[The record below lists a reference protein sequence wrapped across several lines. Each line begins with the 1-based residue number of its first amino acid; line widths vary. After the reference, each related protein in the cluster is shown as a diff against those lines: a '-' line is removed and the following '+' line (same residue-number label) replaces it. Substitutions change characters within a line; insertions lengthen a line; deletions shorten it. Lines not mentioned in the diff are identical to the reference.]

1 MLCWANEDHFL
12 SQRYPNPQ
20 QKAPETLKNLLLRSS
35 VPIVSASS
43 KPNPNPQ
50 STDTTTM
57 APLKGQEVLKFHK
70 HSYLENR
77 IFDHRLVKDNL
88 LDKWPTADMNEYNER
103 KDHRNLMESYPWSQA
118 GAPPCMEPVTG
129 PSIPPR
135 VGTAYETTTKHPWRP
150 AMAYEL
156 IQVKHLP
163 EQPVT
168 NQLTKQCFLPKGMK
182 TDGMIFPNLVTGFDR
197 NPQHAARAA
206 LYTRYT
212 SNEWYNNN
220 MTKYSESN
228 TNRNLSERMRNDAVR
243 LMRETDEK
251 ATSGQRDAGRRLGER
266 ITDLTFWRNELNA
279 ELEKLIAEM
288 SDINELQRQC
298 GKALLDLEIPLHI
311 AQECLFHRE
320 SRQGTEKVHDIVEK
334 ALLVEI
340 NNLRNSRDKLGGL
353 HEKIAKQALDCRGA
367 QHLLEDDVAHKES
380 SLGIDSMC
388 HQLNNHS
395 RGITY
400 YGGIEKFDPSVS
412 TQESWAQASSEHVRR
427 SQAERAKLSQLR
439 SDSQSVVNAVATTVW
454 DFWSNTNNA
463 FDRRSQ
469 EMAEAKNRVQLHLQ
483 KVQQELFDME
493 KHLFLLQKAIQ
504 DKSGPLKVAQTRLEA
519 RSHREGI
526 ELCKDYAQDRL
537 VQEVFDI
544 QGAVDSLHHKLQEAE
559 ASHQGL
565 LKTRCSLEV
574 DLRNK
579 VNALFI
585 DREKCM
591 SLRRSFPVSNLI
603 KY

>member
-1 MLCWANEDHFL
+1 MLCWANEDHYL
-12 SQRYPNPQ
+12 SDPNPQ

-35 VPIVSASS
+35 VPIDSRFAG
-43 KPNPNPQ
+43 
-50 STDTTTM
+50 TM

-77 IFDHRLVKDNL
+77 IFDHRLVKGNL

-103 KDHRNLMESYPWSQA
+103 KDHRNLMESYVPLTHIITHCTYPWSQA
-118 GAPPCMEPVTG
+118 GAPPCMEPVMG

-135 VGTAYETTTKHPWRP
+135 VGAAYETPTKHPWRP

-156 IQVKHLP
+156 IQVKHMP

-228 TNRNLSERMRNDAVR
+228 MNRNLSERMRNDAVR

-311 AQECLFHRE
+311 AQECLFH
-320 SRQGTEKVHDIVEK
+320 QK

-340 NNLRNSRDKLGGL
+340 NNLRNSRDRLGGL
-353 HEKIAKQALDCRGA
+353 HEKISKQALDCRGA
-367 QHLLEDDVAHKES
+367 QHLLEDDVSHKES

-439 SDSQSVVNAVATTVW
+439 SDAQSVVNSVATTVW

-519 RSHREGI
+519 RSHREGV
-526 ELCKDYAQDRL
+526 ELCKDHAQDRL
-537 VQEVFDI
+537 VQEVQDI
-544 QGAVDSLHHKLQEAE
+544 QGAVETLHHKLMEAE
-559 ASHQGL
+559 ATHQGL
-565 LKTRCSLEV
+565 LKTRCTLEV

>member
-1 MLCWANEDHFL
+1 MAHNEAAGEESGVPQDTVMY
-12 SQRYPNPQ
+12 SQLQ
-20 QKAPETLKNLLLRSS
+20 
-35 VPIVSASS
+35 
-43 KPNPNPQ
+43 
-50 STDTTTM
+50 
-57 APLKGQEVLKFHK
+57 
-70 HSYLENR
+70 
-77 IFDHRLVKDNL
+77 
-88 LDKWPTADMNEYNER
+88 
-103 KDHRNLMESYPWSQA
+103 PWSQA

-135 VGTAYETTTKHPWRP
+135 VGAAYETNLKHPWRP
-150 AMAYEL
+150 AMSYEL

-182 TDGMIFPNLVTGFDR
+182 TDGMIFPNLVIGFDR

-220 MTKYSESN
+220 MTKYAESN
-228 TNRNLSERMRNDAVR
+228 MNRNLSERMRNDAVR

-251 ATSGQRDAGRRLGER
+251 ATTGQRDAGRRLGER

-320 SRQGTEKVHDIVEK
+320 SRQGAEKVHDIVEK

-340 NNLRNSRDKLGGL
+340 NNLRNSRERLGGL
-353 HEKIAKQALDCRGA
+353 HDKISKQALDCRGA
-367 QHLLEDDVAHKES
+367 QHLLEDDVSHKES

-412 TQESWAQASSEHVRR
+412 TQESWAMASSEHVRR
-427 SQAERAKLSQLR
+427 SQAERKKLSMLR
-439 SDSQSVVNAVATTVW
+439 SDSQSVVNSVASTVW

-519 RSHREGI
+519 RSHREGV
-526 ELCKDYAQDRL
+526 ELCKDHAQDRL
-537 VQEVFDI
+537 VQEVQDI
-544 QGAVDSLHHKLQEAE
+544 QSTVETLHHKLQEAE
-559 ASHQGL
+559 AAHQCL

-591 SLRRSFPVSNLI
+591 SLRRSFPVNNLI

>member
-1 MLCWANEDHFL
+1 MNAV
-12 SQRYPNPQ
+12 
-20 QKAPETLKNLLLRSS
+20 LL
-35 VPIVSASS
+35 
-43 KPNPNPQ
+43 
-50 STDTTTM
+50 
-57 APLKGQEVLKFHK
+57 
-70 HSYLENR
+70 Y
-77 IFDHRLVKDNL
+77 
-88 LDKWPTADMNEYNER
+88 
-103 KDHRNLMESYPWSQA
+103 
-118 GAPPCMEPVTG
+118 
-129 PSIPPR
+129 SI
-135 VGTAYETTTKHPWRP
+135 
-150 AMAYEL
+150 
-156 IQVKHLP
+156 
-163 EQPVT
+163 
-168 NQLTKQCFLPKGMK
+168 
-182 TDGMIFPNLVTGFDR
+182 
-197 NPQHAARAA
+197 
-206 LYTRYT
+206 
-212 SNEWYNNN
+212 S
-220 MTKYSESN
+220 
-228 TNRNLSERMRNDAVR
+228 NLSERMRNDAVR
-243 LMRETDEK
+243 LMREADEK

-288 SDINELQRQC
+288 ADINELQRQC

-340 NNLRNSRDKLGGL
+340 NNLRLSRDRLSGL
-353 HEKIAKQALDCRGA
+353 HEKISKQALDCRGA
-367 QHLLEDDVAHKES
+367 QHLLEDDVSHKES

-388 HQLNNHS
+388 HQLNNYS
-395 RGITY
+395 RGIAY
-400 YGGIEKFDPSVS
+400 YGGIEKYDPSIS

-439 SDSQSVVNAVATTVW
+439 SDSQNVVNAVATTVW

-463 FDRRSQ
+463 FDRRAQ

-504 DKSGPLKVAQTRLEA
+504 DKSMPLKVAQTRLEA
-519 RSHREGI
+519 RCHREGV
-526 ELCKDYAQDRL
+526 ELCKDHAQDRL
-537 VQEVFDI
+537 VQEVYDI
-544 QGAVDSLHHKLQEAE
+544 QGAVDSLHHKLQESE
-559 ASHQGL
+559 ATHQGL
-565 LKTRCSLEV
+565 LKTRCTLEV

-603 KY
+603 RY

>member
-35 VPIVSASS
+35 VPIVSDSEVVE
-43 KPNPNPQ
+43 
-50 STDTTTM
+50 STEM
-57 APLKGQEVLKFHK
+57 APLKGQEVTKFHK
-70 HSYLENR
+70 HSFLENR

-88 LDKWPTADMNEYNER
+88 LDKWPTADMNEYHER
-103 KDHRNLMESYPWSQA
+103 KDHRNLMESYPWSHA
-118 GAPPCMEPVTG
+118 GAPPCMEPVSG
-129 PSIPPR
+129 PTVPPR
-135 VGTAYETTTKHPWRP
+135 VGAAFQTSQRHPWRP

-156 IQVKHLP
+156 IEVKHLP

-182 TDGMIFPNLVTGFDR
+182 TDGMNFPNLVTGFDR

-212 SNEWYNNN
+212 NNEWYNNN

-228 TNRNLSERMRNDAVR
+228 INRNLSERMRNDAVR
-243 LMRETDEK
+243 LMREADEK
-251 ATSGQRDAGRRLGER
+251 ATAGQRDAGRRLGER

-288 SDINELQRQC
+288 ADINELQRQC

-334 ALLVEI
+334 ALLLEI
-340 NNLRNSRDKLGGL
+340 NNLRLSRDRLSGL
-353 HEKIAKQALDCRGA
+353 HEKISKQALDCRGA
-367 QHLLEDDVAHKES
+367 QHLLESDVSHKES

-388 HQLNNHS
+388 HQLNNYS
-395 RGITY
+395 RGIAY
-400 YGGIEKFDPSVS
+400 YGGIEKYDPSVS
-412 TQESWAQASSEHVRR
+412 SQESWAQASSEHVAR

-439 SDSQSVVNAVATTVW
+439 SESQNVVNAVAATVW

-463 FDRRSQ
+463 FDRRAQ

-504 DKSGPLKVAQTRLEA
+504 DKSMPLKVAQTRLEA
-519 RSHREGI
+519 RCHREGV
-526 ELCKDYAQDRL
+526 ELCKDHAQDRL
-537 VQEVFDI
+537 IQEVYDI
-544 QGAVDSLHHKLQEAE
+544 QSAVDSLHHKLQESE
-559 ASHQGL
+559 ATHQGL
-565 LKTRCSLEV
+565 LKTRSSLEV

-603 KY
+603 RY